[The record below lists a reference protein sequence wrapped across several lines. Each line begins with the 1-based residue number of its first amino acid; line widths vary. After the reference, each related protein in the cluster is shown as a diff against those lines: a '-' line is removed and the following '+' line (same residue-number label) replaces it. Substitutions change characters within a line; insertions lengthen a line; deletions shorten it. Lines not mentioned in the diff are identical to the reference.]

1 MTSEVAFT
9 ADAEAIAR
17 AHLLQHYRRGCAQ
30 EDLCFALWRPSTGR
44 TRRTALIDE
53 ILLPIPGDRRL
64 HGNASFQ
71 PSYLMRALQGA
82 RTTGA
87 GLALMHSHPT
97 PGWQDM
103 SSPDVAA
110 ERDAL
115 AYPAGA
121 TGLPFVGMT
130 IGTDGF
136 WSARFWRR
144 DGRAMRR
151 HWCPKVRIVGPATYT
166 VFHNDNMIPPPQ
178 RRRALRRT
186 FDTWGPETQN
196 MIARLTVGIVG
207 LGSVGSIV
215 AEAVARMG
223 IGRVLLVD
231 PDYVEEHNL
240 DRLMFATSLDIGKP
254 KVSLAAA
261 AMRQHATARPFEV
274 LEMPASIH
282 DKDAYASA
290 LDCDVI
296 FSCVDRPIARDVLNY
311 IAHAHLIPV
320 VDGGVAVEYQRDLAR
335 LLAAHWRAHLITPYH
350 RCLRCNGQYSSG
362 MVVVELDGS
371 LDDPSYVSGL
381 PADPLP
387 GNQNVFPFSL
397 SAAALV
403 IGLMLRYLIS
413 ADWWPAIPQQDYQ
426 FVTGDLRVI
435 DERCHPFCSFRGRR
449 ALGDKEAP
457 PYLTSVRRTQQPAWR
472 RAWQRLKRLV
482 GT

>member
-9 ADAEAIAR
+9 ADAEAVAR
-17 AHLLQHYRRGCAQ
+17 THLLQHYRDGRAQ

-44 TRRTALIDE
+44 TRTTALIDE
-53 ILLPIPGDRRL
+53 IILPSTGDRRL

-71 PSYLMRALQGA
+71 PSYLLRALHAA
-82 RTTGA
+82 RSTGA
-87 GLALMHSHPT
+87 GLAMMHSHPT

-103 SSPDVAA
+103 SSTDIAA

-130 IGTDGF
+130 IGTDGY

-151 HWCPKVRIVGPATYT
+151 LWCPKVRVIGPATYN
-166 VFHNDNMIPPPQ
+166 VFSNDKMIPPPQ
-178 RRRALRRT
+178 GRRTLRRT
-186 FDTWGPETQN
+186 FETWGADTQN

-223 IGRVLLVD
+223 IGDVLLID
-231 PDYVEEHNL
+231 PDHVEEHNL
-240 DRLMFATSLDIGKP
+240 DRLMFATSRDIGKL
-254 KVSLAAA
+254 KVTLAAA
-261 AMRQHATARPFEV
+261 AMRRHATARPFEV
-274 LEMPASIH
+274 LDIPASIH
-282 DKDAYASA
+282 DEEAYRSA
-290 LDCDVI
+290 LDCDVL
-296 FSCVDRPIARDVLNY
+296 FSCVDRPVARDVLNY

-335 LLAAHWRAHLITPYH
+335 LLAAHWRAHLVTPYH

-362 MVVVELDGS
+362 MVMVELDGS
-371 LDDPSYVSGL
+371 LDDPSYVLGL
-381 PADPLP
+381 PSDTLP

-397 SAAALV
+397 SAAALS
-403 IGLMLRYLIS
+403 IGLMLRYLI
-413 ADWWPAIPQQDYQ
+413 ADDWWPAIPQQDYQ

-435 DERCHPFCSFRGRR
+435 DEPCHPFCSFRARR

-457 PYLTSVRRTQQPAWR
+457 PYLLRASRTKQQSWR